1 MKGECRT
8 MMVDTGRGATLIR
21 AGVAVLSLCV
31 LTATA
36 SAAPN
41 VTNTTQKGSAL
52 MFPDVR
58 IDTEAGGP
66 WNTLIRL
73 QNDGADD
80 IDVKCY
86 WMDGNK
92 NRVDFVIAITRNQ
105 AVWFDARTGGG
116 SLQVNVFP
124 QASANG
130 FDNPHLITPP
140 AANEAADGIGPYFK
154 GDLTCFAVDHAG
166 DQQIKWNHLSGT
178 ATLYHANKG
187 AYEYAA
193 YAFYAPTG
201 SDRQPVGPAGL
212 LKLDGF
218 FYDACPLYQ
227 IGQFTP
233 RVP

>member
-1 MKGECRT
+1 M
-8 MMVDTGRGATLIR
+8 TGAVKTLRVQDGPR
-21 AGVAVLSLCV
+21 ANGLLVLVAMAVAVS
-31 LTATA
+31 AH
-36 SAAPN
+36 AAPN

-58 IDTEAGGP
+58 IDADAGAP

-92 NRVDFVIAITRNQ
+92 NRVDFVMPITRNQ
-105 AVWFDARTGGG
+105 AVWFDARTGRG
-116 SLQVNVFP
+116 SIQVNVFP
-124 QASANG
+124 QAAANG

-154 GDLTCFAVDHAG
+154 GELTCFAVDAAG
-166 DQQIKWNHLSGT
+166 VQQIKWNHLSGT
-178 ATLYHANKG
+178 ATLYHATKG

-193 YAFYAPTG
+193 YAFFASAG
-201 SDRQPVGPAGL
+201 VDRQPVGPAGL

-233 RVP
+233 RP

>member
-1 MKGECRT
+1 MSQRAAINLQRSVISCQLSAL
-8 MMVDTGRGATLIR
+8 VAIATL
-21 AGVAVLSLCV
+21 VLAT
-31 LTATA
+31 TAQ
-36 SAAPN
+36 AAPN

-58 IDTEAGGP
+58 IDIDAATP

-92 NRVDFVIAITRNQ
+92 NRVDFVIPITRNQ
-105 AVWFDARTGGG
+105 AVWFDARTGRG
-116 SLQVNVFP
+116 SIQVNVFP
-124 QASANG
+124 QAAANG

-154 GDLTCFAVDHAG
+154 GELTCFAVDAAG
-166 DQQIKWNHLSGT
+166 VKQIKWNHLSGT
-178 ATLYHANKG
+178 ATLYHAAKG

-193 YAFYAPTG
+193 YAFFASAG
-201 SDRQPVGPAGL
+201 VDRQPVGPAGL